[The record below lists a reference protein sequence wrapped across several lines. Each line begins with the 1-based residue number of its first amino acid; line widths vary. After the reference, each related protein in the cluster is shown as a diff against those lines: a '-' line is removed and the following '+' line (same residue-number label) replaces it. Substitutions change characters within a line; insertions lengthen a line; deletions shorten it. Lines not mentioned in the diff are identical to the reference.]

1 MTFEFLIACWMTPET
16 DIRQVLTELLATVLE
31 DHQNEFDEAFVT
43 EMIQLRYE
51 RMGGEVIE
59 GNDLA
64 SSHSLVG
71 FAIELPDKTELIAEV
86 IDEFAKSLPEIPPVF
101 HAVKF
106 EDPLLQAELAE
117 RAKEIF
123 SLEMKLRRVLSL
135 VYLHAYQDGDPFDL
149 LREEVEQ
156 PPGRDKPKQDQ
167 MQTAYENQFFHLTF
181 GQYINLNE
189 RAEFKQVANV
199 LELISNSDCY
209 DALRAEILRVP
220 VEDEGDADLL
230 ADLKSLMD
238 SIDKMRN
245 CVAHNRRPPKGV
257 AANYPSARERL
268 EQRLDE
274 YLTSLVKP
282 ENIN

>member
-1 MTFEFLIACWMTPET
+1 MTFEFLIACWMTPDT
-16 DIRQVLTELLATVLE
+16 DIRQVLAELLATVLE
-31 DHQNEFDEAFVT
+31 DHQNEFDEALVT

-51 RMGGEVIE
+51 RKGGEVVE
-59 GNDLA
+59 GNDQA
-64 SSHSLVG
+64 SPHSLVG
-71 FAIELPDKTELIAEV
+71 FAIELPDETELIAEV
-86 IDEFAKSLPEIPPVF
+86 IDEFAKSLPETPPVF

-117 RAKEIF
+117 WAKEIF

-135 VYLHAYQDGDPFDL
+135 VYLHAYQDGDSFNL
-149 LREEVEQ
+149 LREEEEQ
-156 PPGRDKPKQDQ
+156 PPGREKPKQEQ
-167 MQTAYENQFFHLTF
+167 MRAANENEFFHLTF
-181 GQYINLNE
+181 GQYINLN
-189 RAEFKQVANV
+189 RRPPFKQVTNV

-220 VEDEGDADLL
+220 VEDEGDAGLL

-245 CVAHNRRPPKGV
+245 CVAHNRRPPKEV
-257 AANYPSARERL
+257 VANYPNAREGL

-274 YLTSLVKP
+274 YLTRLAKP
-282 ENIN
+282 ET